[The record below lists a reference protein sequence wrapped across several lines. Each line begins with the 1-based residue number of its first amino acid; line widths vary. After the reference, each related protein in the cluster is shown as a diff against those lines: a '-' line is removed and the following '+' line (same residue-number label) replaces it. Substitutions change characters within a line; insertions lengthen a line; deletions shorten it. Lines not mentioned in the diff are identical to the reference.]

1 MRFLQNDSKSKVEIF
16 KQFNPT
22 VNRLDDFFFNN
33 VERQLPNELA
43 SKKILLILSHRQASV
58 KRSFSVNN
66 TILKENMKCKSIT
79 ARKTIINHLKSK
91 GLKAY
96 TVSRM
101 KDLLYLVKQS
111 RFRYQK
117 HPRQQRKE
125 SKESE
130 TATQFSLLDANIK
143 EIEFWKKAFIGFC
156 DSMDKK
162 YHELAKMAG
171 KKGDLNLSNGTAM
184 KRKADEKRP
193 EIYVLESEVCVL
205 VTKKQKLS
213 EK

>member
-1 MRFLQNDSKSKVEIF
+1 
-16 KQFNPT
+16 
-22 VNRLDDFFFNN
+22 
-33 VERQLPNELA
+33 
-43 SKKILLILSHRQASV
+43 
-58 KRSFSVNN
+58 
-66 TILKENMKCKSIT
+66 
-79 ARKTIINHLKSK
+79 
-91 GLKAY
+91 
-96 TVSRM
+96 M

-125 SKESE
+125 SKENE

-143 EIEFWKKAFIGFC
+143 EIEFRKKAFIGFC

-171 KKGDLNLSNGTAM
+171 KKGDLNLLSNGTAM
-184 KRKADEKRP
+184 KRKARM
-193 EIYVLESEVCVL
+193 LESEVCVL